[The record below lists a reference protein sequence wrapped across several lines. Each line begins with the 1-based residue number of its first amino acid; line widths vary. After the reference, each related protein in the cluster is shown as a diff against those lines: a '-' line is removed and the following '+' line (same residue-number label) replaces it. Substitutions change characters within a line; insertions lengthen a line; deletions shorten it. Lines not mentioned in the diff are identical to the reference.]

1 MSNSGTRPLSISL
14 TALFVVIAAVAN
26 FLLGIILVLAIK
38 PLEFDLESG
47 SGFSKPSQVELVAG
61 ISCIIMGFVYIW
73 VIRELLTRSQVA
85 YTLISTVATI
95 NILFSLFRFP
105 LGLLTLALNLTAIF
119 LIRSKSAK
127 SWILGE

>member
-14 TALFVVIAAVAN
+14 TAFFVVIAAVAN

-127 SWILGE
+127 SWSLGE

>member
-1 MSNSGTRPLSISL
+1 VSNSGTRPLSISL
-14 TALFVVIAAVAN
+14 TAFFVVIAAVAN

>member
-1 MSNSGTRPLSISL
+1 VSNSGTRPLSISL
-14 TALFVVIAAVAN
+14 TAFFVVIAAVAN

-47 SGFSKPSQVELVAG
+47 SGFSKPTQVELVAG

>member
-1 MSNSGTRPLSISL
+1 VSNSGTRPLSISL
-14 TALFVVIAAVAN
+14 TAFFVVIAAVAN

-61 ISCIIMGFVYIW
+61 ISCIILGFVYIW

>member
-1 MSNSGTRPLSISL
+1 VSNSGTRPLSISL
-14 TALFVVIAAVAN
+14 TAFFVVIAAVAN

-105 LGLLTLALNLTAIF
+105 LGLLTLALNLTALF

>member
-1 MSNSGTRPLSISL
+1 VSNSGTRPLSISL
-14 TALFVVIAAVAN
+14 TAFFVVIAAVAN

-127 SWILGE
+127 SWSLGE

>member
-14 TALFVVIAAVAN
+14 TAFFVVIAAVAN

-38 PLEFDLESG
+38 PLEFNLESG

-105 LGLLTLALNLTAIF
+105 LGFIPLALNLTAIF

>member
-14 TALFVVIAAVAN
+14 TAFFVVIAAVAN

-38 PLEFDLESG
+38 PLEFELA
-47 SGFSKPSQVELVAG
+47 SGFSKPNQVELVAG

-105 LGLLTLALNLTAIF
+105 LGFIPLALNLTALF

>member
-1 MSNSGTRPLSISL
+1 VSNSGTRPLSISL

>member
-14 TALFVVIAAVAN
+14 TAFFVVIAAVAN

-47 SGFSKPSQVELVAG
+47 SGFSKPTQVELVAG

-105 LGLLTLALNLTAIF
+105 LGLLTLALNLTALF

>member
-38 PLEFDLESG
+38 PLEFELA

-61 ISCIIMGFVYIW
+61 ISCIIMGFVYTW

>member
-1 MSNSGTRPLSISL
+1 VSNSGTRPLSISL
-14 TALFVVIAAVAN
+14 TAFFVVIAAVAN

-85 YTLISTVATI
+85 CTLISTVATI

-105 LGLLTLALNLTAIF
+105 LGLLTLALNLTALF

>member
-14 TALFVVIAAVAN
+14 TAFFVVIAAVAN

-38 PLEFDLESG
+38 PLEFNLESG

>member
-1 MSNSGTRPLSISL
+1 
-14 TALFVVIAAVAN
+14 
-26 FLLGIILVLAIK
+26 
-38 PLEFDLESG
+38 
-47 SGFSKPSQVELVAG
+47 
-61 ISCIIMGFVYIW
+61 MGFVYIW

-105 LGLLTLALNLTAIF
+105 LGLIPLALNLTAIF

>member
-14 TALFVVIAAVAN
+14 TAFFVVIAAVAN

-47 SGFSKPSQVELVAG
+47 SGFSKPTQVELVAG

>member
-1 MSNSGTRPLSISL
+1 VSNSGTRPLSISL
-14 TALFVVIAAVAN
+14 TAFFVVIAAVAN

-61 ISCIIMGFVYIW
+61 ISCKIMGFVYIW

>member
-1 MSNSGTRPLSISL
+1 VSNSGTRPLSISL
-14 TALFVVIAAVAN
+14 TAFFVVIAAVAN

-47 SGFSKPSQVELVAG
+47 SGFSKPTQVELVAG

-105 LGLLTLALNLTAIF
+105 LGLLTLALNLTALF

>member
-14 TALFVVIAAVAN
+14 TAFFVVIAAVAN

-38 PLEFDLESG
+38 PLEFNLESG

-105 LGLLTLALNLTAIF
+105 LGLIQLALNLTAIF

>member
-1 MSNSGTRPLSISL
+1 VSNSGTRPLSISL
-14 TALFVVIAAVAN
+14 TAFFVVIAAVAN

-38 PLEFDLESG
+38 PLEFNLESG

>member
-14 TALFVVIAAVAN
+14 TAFFVVIAAVAN

-38 PLEFDLESG
+38 PLEFNLESG

-85 YTLISTVATI
+85 YTLI

-105 LGLLTLALNLTAIF
+105 LGLIPLALNLTAIF

>member
-14 TALFVVIAAVAN
+14 TAFFVVIAAVAN

-38 PLEFDLESG
+38 PLEFELA

-105 LGLLTLALNLTAIF
+105 LGFIPLALNLTALF

>member
-14 TALFVVIAAVAN
+14 TAFFVVIAAVAN

-105 LGLLTLALNLTAIF
+105 LGLLTLALNLTALF

>member
-14 TALFVVIAAVAN
+14 TAFFVVIAAVAN

-38 PLEFDLESG
+38 PLEFNLESG

-95 NILFSLFRFP
+95 NILFFLFRFP
-105 LGLLTLALNLTAIF
+105 LGLIPLALNLTAIF

>member
-14 TALFVVIAAVAN
+14 TAFFVVIAAVAN

>member
-14 TALFVVIAAVAN
+14 TAFFVVIAAVAN

-47 SGFSKPSQVELVAG
+47 SGFSKPSHVELVAG